1 MKSDES
7 GTDRVAKKIRAVQD
21 TLDQI
26 GPAASASYTLVGS
39 VLLLGALGYG
49 FDRWQGTS
57 PWGLVVGLFLGMAV
71 GFYELIK
78 HTRT

>member
-7 GTDRVAKKIRAVQD
+7 RTDNVAKKIRAVQS
-21 TLDQI
+21 TLDQV
-26 GPAASASYTLVGS
+26 GPAAFASYTLVGA
-39 VLLLGALGYG
+39 VLLLGALGYA

-57 PWGLVVGLFLGMAV
+57 PWGLVIGLFLGIAV

-78 HTRT
+78 YTRK